1 MNLVLKKKEIIN
13 LKSYLVGSQELREQ
27 LQLALASCE
36 SNEEENGILQ
46 IFFHNT
52 LRGHDKKRLRVK
64 EPGSSIL
71 LAAADNNTVELSSII
86 YEMLMS
92 NKYKPDPHSEFTSL
106 LNVKVSSKITT
117 KNLGRPPKH
126 FIEGLLKQELPRKTL
141 RILTFGMRR
150 RMEHIELSFQWS
162 KWSNGKNQIEEY
174 LDAVFCG
181 THEAKIDKTIKY
193 IKNAAKEVK
202 RFVFI
207 SQKHV
212 SDISSCSKRSQSE
225 FLLFYKLR
233 LEECDTEKWTKGIE
247 NIIG

>member
-36 SNEEENGILQ
+36 SKEEENGILQ

-106 LNVKVSSKITT
+106 LYVKVSSKITT

-126 FIEGLLKQELPRKTL
+126 FIEGYQEKQFFITEQMIAIWEILDKFSKHSIK
-141 RILTFGMRR
+141 RICLGPLVLYR
-150 RMEHIELSFQWS
+150 I
-162 KWSNGKNQIEEY
+162 
-174 LDAVFCG
+174 
-181 THEAKIDKTIKY
+181 
-193 IKNAAKEVK
+193 
-202 RFVFI
+202 
-207 SQKHV
+207 V
-212 SDISSCSKRSQSE
+212 SHC
-225 FLLFYKLR
+225 
-233 LEECDTEKWTKGIE
+233 KGICS
-247 NIIG
+247 

>member
-36 SNEEENGILQ
+36 SKEEENCILQ

-52 LRGHDKKRLRVK
+52 LRGMLSNNFIKYLPLLLFVMLRLNFFCSLSHACGFQGHDKKRLRVK

-117 KNLGRPPKH
+117 KNLGQPPKH
-126 FIEGLLKQELPRKTL
+126 FIEG
-141 RILTFGMRR
+141 
-150 RMEHIELSFQWS
+150 
-162 KWSNGKNQIEEY
+162 Y
-174 LDAVFCG
+174 
-181 THEAKIDKTIKY
+181 
-193 IKNAAKEVK
+193 
-202 RFVFI
+202 
-207 SQKHV
+207 
-212 SDISSCSKRSQSE
+212 
-225 FLLFYKLR
+225 
-233 LEECDTEKWTKGIE
+233 
-247 NIIG
+247 